1 MYGFVGC
8 LIAANELSWDGRSLL
23 PPPNI
28 TEKGKTAVANL
39 RKINIYCS
47 MVAEIVVGQAREKKS
62 VLIFFIRMTSSS
74 TRGDLN
80 RDFVL
85 FPSLFLER
93 HDRVSPPPLNKPQE
107 VPTIGSLASQ
117 SRASRRELTD
127 HSPFFP
133 SSFSPSIIPPI
144 ASISWSLL
152 ARSLPPCV
160 CMCVSSNPNIDG
172 LIAVT
177 AAAAAAA
184 GLVGGHSFVCSRVR
198 NQIVGTVPV
207 S

>member
-8 LIAANELSWDGRSLL
+8 LIAVNELSWDGGSLL

-28 TEKGKTAVANL
+28 TEERKAAVANL

-47 MVAEIVVGQAREKKS
+47 MVAEIVVGQAREQKVSSHFFYSYDLVLDPRRSKS
-62 VLIFFIRMTSSS
+62 RFRS
-74 TRGDLN
+74 
-80 RDFVL
+80 

-177 AAAAAAA
+177 AAAAAA